1 MKNQTI
7 KSAKLNQKKK
17 SHIEIL
23 GNLFQTVWK
32 KDEKG

>member
-17 SHIEIL
+17 VTYRNHRKSML
-23 GNLFQTVWK
+23 NGM
-32 KDEKG
+32 EKG